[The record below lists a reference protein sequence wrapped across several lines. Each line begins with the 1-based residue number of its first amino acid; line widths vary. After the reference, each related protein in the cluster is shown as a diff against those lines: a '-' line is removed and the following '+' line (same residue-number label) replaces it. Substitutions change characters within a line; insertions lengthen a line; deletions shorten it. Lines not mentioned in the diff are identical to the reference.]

1 MAMRYRLFPRG
12 WGLSLNKAN
21 PPASWNCILVRDT
34 HKKHNVAFV
43 YCKW

>member
-1 MAMRYRLFPRG
+1 MVMRYRLFPRG
-12 WGLSLNKAN
+12 CGLGLDKAN
-21 PPASWNCILVRDT
+21 PSAPWNCILVRDT